1 MYICQFTFSLFQTAR
16 VINYE
21 LKFNNATV
29 REIAI
34 IYFTKMV
41 MTIHTMLMLNSTAM
55 VNFMSQCGQT
65 VVVGIWSNASLDIV
79 AKMFFR
85 CD

>member
-21 LKFNNATV
+21 LKFNNAIV

-41 MTIHTMLMLNSTAM
+41 MTIHTMLMLNSTVM

-65 VVVGIWSNASLDIV
+65 VVVGIWSNTSLDIV